1 MVYADYT
8 YYAGTYLGT
17 ASEEDY
23 PRLAVR
29 ASSYLDY
36 ITAGKAA
43 KNADLD
49 AIKMACCALVE
60 AYADIEAAR
69 AAATKSLDALQ
80 TSGAE
85 LQSQT
90 VGGWSRSYRSG
101 TDVASGALATA
112 AEAEKSLYAVAS
124 RYLLTTGLL
133 YRGRG
138 CACGHDVSACC
149 DRV

>member
-1 MVYADYT
+1 MAYADYD

-17 ASEEDY
+17 ASEDDF

-36 ITAGKAA
+36 ITSGKAA

-49 AIKMACCALVE
+49 AVKMACCALVD
-60 AYADIEAAR
+60 AYSDIEAAK
-69 AAATKSLDALQ
+69 AAASKSLDALQ
-80 TSGAE
+80 ANGAE

-101 TDVASGALATA
+101 ADVASGALTTA
-112 AEAEKSLYAVAS
+112 AEAEKGLYAVAS
-124 RYLLTTGLL
+124 RYLLATGLL

-138 CACGHDVSACC
+138 CTCGGDVSACC
-149 DRV
+149 NCL